1 MAYLNSSSEKI
12 DQPSCITKNLFEHQ
26 KKAIYAMTKLERT
39 NKLKIDVSRL
49 SEPFS
54 NRSRYYTPDVAN
66 S

>member
-1 MAYLNSSSEKI
+1 MAYLNSNSEKI

-49 SEPFS
+49 SAVS
-54 NRSRYYTPDVAN
+54 YTHLTLPTKA
-66 S
+66 